1 MDNVF
6 IESLAE
12 HSTTIVPPSETAR
25 HLAALRLRDGEPVGV
40 LNGKGLLAT
49 CTVERRERDDMI
61 LHIMSHS
68 FEAAATPFVLCIGLL
83 DNRDRME
90 FVVEKA
96 TELGVT
102 DIMFI
107 DADHHQHHGSV
118 KMERMEAKARAAL
131 TQCGRLWLPVLHHP
145 APLPDIVGRMPS
157 DAVAYAGDQ
166 FGTAITTEPTHSS
179 ECWIY
184 VGPEGGFSRGEQD
197 LLDASKVRR
206 IRIGRYRLRAET
218 AAIALTSVISAR

>member
-12 HSTTIVPPSETAR
+12 HSTTIVPPPETAR
-25 HLAALRLRDGEPVGV
+25 HLAALRLREGEHVGV
-40 LNGKGLLAT
+40 LNGKGLLAS
-49 CTVERRERDDMI
+49 CTVERKERTGMI
-61 LHIMSHS
+61 LHVVSRS
-68 FEAAATPFVLCIGLL
+68 VEAAAIPFVLCMGLL

-102 DIMFI
+102 DLMFV

-118 KMERMEAKARAAL
+118 KMERMEAKAKAAL
-131 TQCGRLWLPVLHHP
+131 TQCGRLWLPVLHEP
-145 APLPDIVGRMPS
+145 ATLQDVIGRMPS

-166 FGTAITTEPTHSS
+166 FGGAITTEPTHSS
-179 ECWIY
+179 GCWIY

-197 LLDASKVRR
+197 LLDASNVRR

-218 AAIALTSVISAR
+218 AAIALTSVVSAR